1 MITLT
6 KNEDNIIYPL
16 TKTSDYGF
24 ILTRHVN
31 SEKTNLYWNYNVK
44 MLKKLYPFKTIVIID
59 DNSDRRYLKKMHTI
73 EDNIIVIQS
82 EYPRRGELLPYIY
95 FAKYKWFDKAVII
108 HDSTFFNIR
117 FPFEEINKPVIPI
130 WDFADGGKQLHLSNS
145 LRIANYLKY
154 SKLIKSHLRNSL
166 SSRWVGCFGV
176 QSYITHSFLLHI
188 IHKYDLRNLL
198 HAVNTRDDRCSLER
212 IMGVIFYLEAN
223 VQKSI
228 LGCCYKIP
236 FGLKFDQYIKLK
248 KQNKLYKPISK
259 VFTGR

>member
-1 MITLT
+1 MITE
-6 KNEDNIIYPL
+6 NEENMKHHSTIS
-16 TKTSDYGF
+16 SDYGF

-59 DNSDRRYLKKMHTI
+59 DNSDRHYLKKLHTL

-82 EYPRRGELLPYIY
+82 EYLRRGELLPYIY
-95 FAKYKWFDKAVII
+95 FAKYKWFDRAVII
-108 HDSTFFNIR
+108 HDSTFFNVR
-117 FPFEEINKPVIPI
+117 FPFEKINKPVIPL
-130 WDFADGGKQLHLSNS
+130 WDFADGGKKLHLSNS
-145 LRIANYLKY
+145 LRIANFMNN
-154 SKLIKSHLRNSL
+154 SKLIKSHLQNP

-176 QSYITHSFLLHI
+176 QSYIKHSFLLHI
-188 IHKYDLRNLL
+188 IQKYDLINLL
-198 HAVNTRDDRCSLER
+198 HAVKTRDDRCSLER
-212 IMGVIFYLEAN
+212 IMGVIFYLETN
-223 VQKSI
+223 IQKSI